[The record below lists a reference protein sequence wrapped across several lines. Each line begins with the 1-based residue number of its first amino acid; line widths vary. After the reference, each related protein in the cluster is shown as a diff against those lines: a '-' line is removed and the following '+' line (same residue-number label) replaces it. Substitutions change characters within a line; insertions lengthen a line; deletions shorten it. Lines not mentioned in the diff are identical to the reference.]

1 MIGVLTGV
9 GPVEFGSC
17 AISRHEKVGPWN
29 TQDDATLPKSTGETA
44 ACSQTPRAKSAISE
58 PFICDFSQ
66 SKRPRLDE
74 DAKLDSPED
83 ALQRSHKAVAI
94 TQPETESKASSSDS
108 VIFISSTDKGNGA
121 ENHISQDNVLQPD
134 STVEDPACNF
144 PAAEHSGFSEH
155 LIGFST
161 IIKRPRLD
169 EDAKLDSPEDALQR
183 SHKAVA
189 IIQPETESKASS
201 SDSVIFISSTDKGNG
216 AEHRISQDNVPQ
228 PDSPVEAPSCSHPV
242 GEKSGFSE
250 HLIGVSTPIKRPRLD
265 EDDKEYTEIK
275 EMPVSQVSG
284 QTKNSSDYP
293 DTEIPSRALSYN
305 EPVMSPVPGTE
316 QRLMRIYYMHV
327 QLKRGVAV
335 LYHTKEG
342 WVPPSKKIKMEEM
355 FYIGKVH
362 KNVPVS
368 HMPVEKHLIAPEPML
383 DSRAQEKRG
392 EADSPPQPP
401 AQSRYPRAKTPE
413 WLVAQKSGFRCMA
426 CCRVFPSLE
435 VLQEHVECG
444 VREGFSC
451 HVYHNAMAHLKYKER
466 QRKKKEKRIRQRLD
480 ARRRNI

>member
-1 MIGVLTGV
+1 MKHKIKQKHLEDKYSIKTARMSR
-9 GPVEFGSC
+9 GPCNTQEDTPQHQSPAEAVACSQVEGERPDFAKCFIRVFSPLKSLGLDK
-17 AISRHEKVGPWN
+17 EGPWN
-29 TQDDATLPKSTGETA
+29 TQDDATLPKSTRETA

-58 PFICDFSQ
+58 PFLCDFSQ
-66 SKRPRLDE
+66 SKRPRLDEDAKMDSPEDALQRSHKAVAITQPETESKASSSDSVIFISSTDKGNGAENHISQDNVLQPDSTVEDPASNFPAAEHSGFSEHLISLSTIIKRPRLDE

-134 STVEDPACNF
+134 STVEDPASNF

-155 LIGFST
+155 LISLST

-189 IIQPETESKASS
+189 ITQPETESKVSS

-265 EDDKEYTEIK
+265 DDDKEYT
-275 EMPVSQVSG
+275 G
-284 QTKNSSDYP
+284 
-293 DTEIPSRALSYN
+293 
-305 EPVMSPVPGTE
+305 GT
-316 QRLMRIYYMHV
+316 
-327 QLKRGVAV
+327 
-335 LYHTKEG
+335 
-342 WVPPSKKIKMEEM
+342 
-355 FYIGKVH
+355 
-362 KNVPVS
+362 
-368 HMPVEKHLIAPEPML
+368 
-383 DSRAQEKRG
+383 
-392 EADSPPQPP
+392 
-401 AQSRYPRAKTPE
+401 
-413 WLVAQKSGFRCMA
+413 
-426 CCRVFPSLE
+426 
-435 VLQEHVECG
+435 
-444 VREGFSC
+444 
-451 HVYHNAMAHLKYKER
+451 
-466 QRKKKEKRIRQRLD
+466 
-480 ARRRNI
+480 

>member
-1 MIGVLTGV
+1 MKHKKKQKHLEDKYFIKTTRMSR
-9 GPVEFGSC
+9 GPCNTQEDTPQHQSPAEAAAFSQAAGERPEFSKCFIRVFSPLKRLGLDK
-17 AISRHEKVGPWN
+17 EGPCN
-29 TQDDATLPKSTGETA
+29 TQDDATLPKSTGESA

-58 PFICDFSQ
+58 PFIGIFSP

-74 DAKLDSPED
+74 GAKLDSPED
-83 ALQRSHKAVAI
+83 ALQHRHKAVAI

-108 VIFISSTDKGNGA
+108 VIFISSTYKGNGA
-121 ENHISQDNVLQPD
+121 VHPISQD
-134 STVEDPACNF
+134 
-144 PAAEHSGFSEH
+144 
-155 LIGFST
+155 
-161 IIKRPRLD
+161 K
-169 EDAKLDSPEDALQR
+169 
-183 SHKAVA
+183 
-189 IIQPETESKASS
+189 
-201 SDSVIFISSTDKGNG
+201 
-216 AEHRISQDNVPQ
+216 VPQ
-228 PDSPVEAPSCSHPV
+228 PESPVEAPAYSHPA
-242 GEKSGFSE
+242 GEMPGFSE
-250 HLIGVSTPIKRPRLD
+250 HLIGVSTTSKRPRLD

-275 EMPVSQVSG
+275 EMPVSQVLE
-284 QTKNSSDYP
+284 QTEESSDNSR
-293 DTEIPSRALSYN
+293 TEIPSHALNN

-316 QRLMRIYYMHV
+316 QRLMRIYYMRV

-342 WVPPSKKIKMEEM
+342 LVPPSKKIKMEEM
-355 FYIGKVH
+355 LYIGKVH

-413 WLVAQKSGFRCMA
+413 WLVAQESGFRCMA

-466 QRKKKEKRIRQRLD
+466 QRKKKEKRIRQSLD